1 MYEQYRTPV
10 RMSRVTRSRGSV
22 RWSASRGA
30 PSRSSCR
37 ASRGRAGSQERVD
50 ARLAL
55 PMALR
60 STFRLGLT
68 ALSFWPFLPIAS
80 RAPVYG
86 RLVYELAIDKR
97 VPWSRKAI
105 LGIAVAYVASPI
117 DLIPDFVPFISRVD
131 DVMVTI
137 IALDLFLE
145 GVPRELMMEKMY
157 TLGIDGRELERDMEA
172 ARRFLPLPIRALA
185 RRLPALI
192 EASADVVRTELEAR
206 GFIETE
212 ENNKEAISA

>member
-1 MYEQYRTPV
+1 
-10 RMSRVTRSRGSV
+10 
-22 RWSASRGA
+22 
-30 PSRSSCR
+30 
-37 ASRGRAGSQERVD
+37 
-50 ARLAL
+50 
-55 PMALR
+55 MALR

-68 ALSFWPFLPIAS
+68 ALSFWPFLTIAS

-105 LGIAVAYVASPI
+105 LGVAVAYVVSPI
-117 DLIPDFVPFISRVD
+117 DLIPDFFPIIGRVD

-137 IALDLFLE
+137 IAIDLFLE
-145 GVPRELMMEKMY
+145 GVPRELMIEKMY

-172 ARRFLPLPIRALA
+172 ARHFLPLPFRSLA
-185 RRLPALI
+185 RRLPVFL

-212 ENNKEAISA
+212 ETNKEAISA